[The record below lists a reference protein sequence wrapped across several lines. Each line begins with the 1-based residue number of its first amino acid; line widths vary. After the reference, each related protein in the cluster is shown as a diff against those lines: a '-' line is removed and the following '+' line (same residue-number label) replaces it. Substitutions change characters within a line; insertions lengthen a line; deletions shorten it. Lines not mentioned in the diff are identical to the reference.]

1 MCLCVCVRV
10 CFYHKALGFNPV
22 VLCCIKF
29 QTWINCGTNCDVIYM
44 PMSDY
49 TLQCNSYVFVY
60 LCTHT
65 PRQQSS
71 FSGRSNKPG
80 LNILFC
86 SQMWSAALRLTHTH
100 TRASIHARSWK
111 TTSQS
116 DLLLH
121 HYGNIMRRRR
131 RKKKHTHTHLA
142 AWLVMT
148 ACNRSFWRA
157 CTCTNA
163 NPTASERAG
172 NQYACWQTASP
183 VREEQSSPWVLWA
196 QSGQRWRVHGWKSSG
211 PAFERGGHSD
221 LTINNVLLLW

>member
-1 MCLCVCVRV
+1 MCCEYRVLGMQRRSTQDSIVSEFVFVSACVCVCV

-29 QTWINCGTNCDVIYM
+29 QTWINCDVIYM

-49 TLQCNSYVFVY
+49 THQCNSYVFVY

-100 TRASIHARSWK
+100 THTRASIHARSWK

-131 RKKKHTHTHLA
+131 RKKKKNTHSFGS
-142 AWLVMT
+142 MT
-148 ACNRSFWRA
+148 CHDCLR
-157 CTCTNA
+157 
-163 NPTASERAG
+163 
-172 NQYACWQTASP
+172 
-183 VREEQSSPWVLWA
+183 
-196 QSGQRWRVHGWKSSG
+196 
-211 PAFERGGHSD
+211 
-221 LTINNVLLLW
+221 